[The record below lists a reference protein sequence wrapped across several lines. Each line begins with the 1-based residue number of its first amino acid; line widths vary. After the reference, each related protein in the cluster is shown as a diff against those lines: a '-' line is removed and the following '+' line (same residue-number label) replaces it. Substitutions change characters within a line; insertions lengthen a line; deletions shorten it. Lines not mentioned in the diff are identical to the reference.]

1 MRKKWAAYED
11 AAQSVIAGMREA
23 INLATG
29 GVRQK
34 VEGAS
39 GMQWELDARAWQEGA
54 DGFLLVEVRQYD
66 SPLNQEALAV
76 IAWRIQDM
84 DGSGRIAASL
94 LPQETCF
101 SPAANA
107 ADSEYLRLTDDST
120 AQNYIAEFLSRRF
133 HSLTVRGNL

>member
-11 AAQSVIAGMREA
+11 AARSVIAGMREA

-29 GVRQK
+29 GEAQR

-39 GMQWELDARAWQEGA
+39 GMQWELDAKAWQEGT

-76 IAWRIQDM
+76 IAWRIHGV
-84 DGSGRIAASL
+84 DGSGRVVASSL
-94 LPQETCF
+94 QQEECS
-101 SPAANA
+101 SPATNT
-107 ADSEYLRLTDDST
+107 ADTEYLRLTDDST

-133 HSLTVRGNL
+133 LDLTATGNL

>member
-1 MRKKWAAYED
+1 MRKKWTAYED

-23 INLATG
+23 ISLATG
-29 GVRQK
+29 GERKK

-66 SPLNQEALAV
+66 SPLNQAALAV
-76 IAWRIQDM
+76 IAWRIQNM
-84 DGSGRIAASL
+84 DGSGRIVAAL
-94 LPQETCF
+94 LPQEKCVL
-101 SPAANA
+101 PAANK

-133 HSLTVRGNL
+133 HSLTVTGNL